1 MPPLRQGTPRA
12 DPGPFTRTGATS
24 RENALE
30 PLPGSMVVLMALVA
44 VFMTMVA
51 VIVLVAVVVMVM
63 VVIMTTA
70 AGRIMPMRMMV
81 LVVVVGMGM
90 TMAVIM
96 AMVVMVMV
104 VMAVMAVVVAT
115 GIAMIVVMDFGL
127 GLERPLGLAHR
138 AALAANQL
146 GQRGIVLDID
156 RIGRDLRR
164 DMAAPEVPGEA
175 RQPQR
180 VLGRDRDQLLR
191 RSLDQHQP
199 AILELDRVAV
209 VQRGRLVEVEQNL
222 LPAIALERGMARV
235 AAMMV
240 EGEGLDD
247 PVLLDRGLA
256 DDGDGAL
263 HGETRGVMDKRR
275 STDRGSIT
283 STTGAGPRQ
292 APALRPPGPGFT
304 EPPLSR
310 INNHGPAN
318 TDPVRS
324 PYQ

>member
-1 MPPLRQGTPRA
+1 
-12 DPGPFTRTGATS
+12 
-24 RENALE
+24 
-30 PLPGSMVVLMALVA
+30 MVVLVTFVTVLMAV
-44 VFMTMVA
+44 M
-51 VIVLVAVVVMVM
+51 AVVVLVTVIVMM
-63 VVIMTTA
+63 VVMAAA
-70 AGRIMPMRMMV
+70 AGRAMLMRMMV
-81 LVVVVGMGM
+81 LVAMVVVVTDMGM
-90 TMAVIM
+90 AMIVTVIM
-96 AMVVMVMV
+96 AMVVM
-104 VMAVMAVVVAT
+104 AVIVAT
-115 GIAMIVVMDFGL
+115 GIAMIVMMDFGL
-127 GLERPLGLAHR
+127 GLERPLDLAHR
-138 AALAANQL
+138 AALTANQL

-164 DMAAPEVPGEA
+164 DMAATEVPGEA

-180 VLGRDRDQLLR
+180 VLGGDRDQLLR

-199 AILELDRVAV
+199 AVLELDRIAV

-275 STDRGSIT
+275 STDRGSTT

-292 APALRPPGPGFT
+292 APALRPPGP
-304 EPPLSR
+304 R
-310 INNHGPAN
+310 IHGATP
-318 TDPVRS
+318 
-324 PYQ
+324 